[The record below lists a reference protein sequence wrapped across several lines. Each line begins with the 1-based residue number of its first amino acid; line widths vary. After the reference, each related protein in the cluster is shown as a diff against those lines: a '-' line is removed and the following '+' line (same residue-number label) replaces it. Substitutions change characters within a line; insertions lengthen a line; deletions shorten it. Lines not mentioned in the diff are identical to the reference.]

1 MVSAT
6 ISRLAARA
14 GSRSHLSSALRAS
27 PLLTNALPSQQM
39 QWQRSPCAVAP
50 PFLTSSSNGLGF
62 VRTKVSERALRRK
75 NLRKMKSQKGGKVP
89 MLKDTLRKLYLRTH
103 PDLFGR
109 YPEQQRG
116 NEESYKEL
124 LGILDAI
131 EKHNEFPPAKILVL
145 PFFLKTPV
153 EGEFKEVDLQLRTT
167 GGACNT
173 LVEEALGRFFG
184 ECGLPEVFQWG
195 EGSWGK
201 AVGKDAVENSN
212 LGFDKEEEAREKARK
227 EAEAVA
233 KREEETKQSAPA
245 FNPDD
250 SKTTMEDAS
259 IEKLLDELN
268 EVFEIIAAVPLMDEE
283 EYGELREHFE
293 KGQGLDEIEERGYSI
308 KAGTHMIWKGERDL
322 KKVADGVDTDSA
334 LILQRILLH
343 TLNIERKVREMLTN
357 GGVDPDDDEEP
368 EESNKAN

>member
-1 MVSAT
+1 MVLIAT
-6 ISRLAARA
+6 ARLAARVT
-14 GSRSHLSSALRAS
+14 SRSHVSSALRAS
-27 PLLTNALPSQQM
+27 PLLANVILSQPH
-39 QWQRSPCAVAP
+39 RSPCSVEPA
-50 PFLTSSSNGLGF
+50 FLSASANLGS
-62 VRTKVSERALRRK
+62 VRTKVSERSLRRK

-109 YPEQQRG
+109 YPEQQRA

-131 EKHNEFPPAKILVL
+131 EKHNEFPPAKTLVL

-173 LVEEALGRFFG
+173 LVEEALGVFFG
-184 ECGLPEVFQWG
+184 ECGLPPAFQWG

-201 AVGKDAVENSN
+201 GVGKDAVENSN
-212 LGFDKEEEAREKARK
+212 LGFDKEEEAADK
-227 EAEAVA
+227 EAEAAA
-233 KREEETKQSAPA
+233 KREEEVEDSAPA

-250 SKTTMEDAS
+250 SGTTMEDAS
-259 IEKLLDELN
+259 IEKLLSELN

-293 KGQGLDEIEERGYSI
+293 KGQGLNEIDDRGYNI
-308 KAGTHMIWKGERDL
+308 KAGTHKIWKGERDL
-322 KKVADGVDTDSA
+322 KKVTESVDTDSA

-343 TLNIERKVREMLTN
+343 TLNIERKVREMLAN
-357 GGVDPDDDEEP
+357 GGIDPDEVAEP
-368 EESNKAN
+368 EESDKAN

>member
-1 MVSAT
+1 MVFIAT
-6 ISRLAARA
+6 ARLAARA
-14 GSRSHLSSALRAS
+14 ATRPQVSNTLRAS
-27 PLLTNALPSQQM
+27 PLLANVIPSQRH
-39 QWQRSPCAVAP
+39 RSPCAVEPA
-50 PFLTSSSNGLGF
+50 FLSATHNVGS

-109 YPEQQRG
+109 YPEQQRA

-131 EKHNEFPPAKILVL
+131 EKHNEFPPAKTLVL

-173 LVEEALGRFFG
+173 LVEEALGVFFG
-184 ECGLPEVFQWG
+184 ECGLPPAFQWG

-201 AVGKDAVENSN
+201 GVGKDAVENSN

-227 EAEAVA
+227 GAEAAA
-233 KREEETKQSAPA
+233 KREEVVGDSAQV
-245 FNPDD
+245 FKPDD
-250 SKTTMEDAS
+250 SATTMEDAS
-259 IEKLLDELN
+259 IENLLSELN

-293 KGQGLDEIEERGYSI
+293 KGRGLNEIDERGYNI
-308 KAGTHMIWKGERDL
+308 KAGTHKIWKGERDL
-322 KKVADGVDTDSA
+322 KKVTEGVDTDSA
-334 LILQRILLH
+334 LILQRIMLH
-343 TLNIERKVREMLTN
+343 TLNIERKVREMLSN
-357 GGVDPDDDEEP
+357 GGVDPDDVSET
-368 EESNKAN
+368 EESEKTN

>member
-27 PLLTNALPSQQM
+27 SLLSNALPSQQM

-131 EKHNEFPPAKILVL
+131 EKHNEFPPAKTLVL

-227 EAEAVA
+227 EAEA
-233 KREEETKQSAPA
+233 
-245 FNPDD
+245 
-250 SKTTMEDAS
+250 KTTMEDAS

>member
-1 MVSAT
+1 MTFAT
-6 ISRLAARA
+6 TSRLAARA
-14 GSRSHLSSALRAS
+14 SRSYLSSVLRAS
-27 PLLTNALPSQQM
+27 PALSNALPSQQM
-39 QWQRSPCAVAP
+39 QWQRSSCAIVP
-50 PFLTSSSNGLGF
+50 PFLSSSTSNLGS

-109 YPEQQRG
+109 YPEQQRA

-131 EKHNEFPPAKILVL
+131 EKHNEFPPAKTLVL

-184 ECGLPEVFQWG
+184 ECGLPQVFRWG

-227 EAEAVA
+227 EAEAAA
-233 KREEETKQSAPA
+233 KREEEVKQSVPA
-245 FNPDD
+245 YNPDD
-250 SKTTMEDAS
+250 SKTTTEDAS

-293 KGQGLDEIEERGYSI
+293 KGQGLDEIDERGYNI
-308 KAGTHMIWKGERDL
+308 KPGTHKIWKGERDL
-322 KKVADGVDTDSA
+322 KKVVDGVDTDSA

-368 EESNKAN
+368 EESSKAN